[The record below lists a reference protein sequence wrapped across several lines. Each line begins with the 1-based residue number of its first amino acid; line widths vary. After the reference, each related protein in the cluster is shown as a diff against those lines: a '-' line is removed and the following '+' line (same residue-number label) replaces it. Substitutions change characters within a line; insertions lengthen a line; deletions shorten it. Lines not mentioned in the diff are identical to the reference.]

1 MGEKWGAIGNSW
13 GTCQE
18 LGNSSFWQSRPP
30 PTHKRERGALSLH
43 DTTSH
48 WLHGNSIHKI
58 GCHYFWPGLI
68 ALPKNTPP
76 IQSFWKMVESPST
89 SKFKEKLMVSSV
101 FIPFTLV
108 WLILNT
114 NIYAPSNITN
124 VQTHVPNMGLNFE
137 PIPVQLCTN

>member
-1 MGEKWGAIGNSW
+1 
-13 GTCQE
+13 
-18 LGNSSFWQSRPP
+18 
-30 PTHKRERGALSLH
+30 
-43 DTTSH
+43 
-48 WLHGNSIHKI
+48 
-58 GCHYFWPGLI
+58 
-68 ALPKNTPP
+68 
-76 IQSFWKMVESPST
+76 
-89 SKFKEKLMVSSV
+89 MVSSV